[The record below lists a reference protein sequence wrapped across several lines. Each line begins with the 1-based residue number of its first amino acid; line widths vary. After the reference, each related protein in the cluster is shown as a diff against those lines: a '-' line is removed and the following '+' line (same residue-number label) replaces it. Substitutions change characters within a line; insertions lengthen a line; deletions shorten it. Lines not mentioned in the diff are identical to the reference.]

1 MIEPQN
7 NDGPSKLDQG
17 TDAVQAA
24 TERAKETTRSVADAI
39 NAGRRSVSVAADRL
53 LSADC
58 VEKLG
63 VEADR
68 DR

>member
-1 MIEPQN
+1 MNVAREIARNASTEV
-7 NDGPSKLDQG
+7 
-17 TDAVQAA
+17 AWQAA
-24 TERAKETTRSVADAI
+24 IAFGFME
-39 NAGRRSVSVAADRL
+39 GGRL
-53 LSADC
+53 LCADC

>member
-1 MIEPQN
+1 VFQKALSDQVIE
-7 NDGPSKLDQG
+7 
-17 TDAVQAA
+17 
-24 TERAKETTRSVADAI
+24 
-39 NAGRRSVSVAADRL
+39 
-53 LSADC
+53 LSEQPGVGLHLADC

>member
-1 MIEPQN
+1 MSGSGQ
-7 NDGPSKLDQG
+7 
-17 TDAVQAA
+17 TDVSAWLPDVRYTPKSGHQA
-24 TERAKETTRSVADAI
+24 TI
-39 NAGRRSVSVAADRL
+39 AACPL
-53 LSADC
+53 CADC

>member
-1 MIEPQN
+1 MIALRCLIMS
-7 NDGPSKLDQG
+7 DM
-17 TDAVQAA
+17 
-24 TERAKETTRSVADAI
+24 ERP
-39 NAGRRSVSVAADRL
+39 L
-53 LSADC
+53 LADC

>member
-1 MIEPQN
+1 LALFGLHRFVECP
-7 NDGPSKLDQG
+7 L
-17 TDAVQAA
+17 
-24 TERAKETTRSVADAI
+24 R
-39 NAGRRSVSVAADRL
+39 
-53 LSADC
+53 ADC

>member
-1 MIEPQN
+1 LLRLTHGQRVKRSSAP
-7 NDGPSKLDQG
+7 
-17 TDAVQAA
+17 
-24 TERAKETTRSVADAI
+24 ERP
-39 NAGRRSVSVAADRL
+39 L
-53 LSADC
+53 CADC

>member
-1 MIEPQN
+1 MKPSVELAYYLGLPSGWPMSES
-7 NDGPSKLDQG
+7 GPK
-17 TDAVQAA
+17 
-24 TERAKETTRSVADAI
+24 TE
-39 NAGRRSVSVAADRL
+39 VAALRRDVCFTPE
-53 LSADC
+53 SGHWTDIPGGPFCADC